1 MSCSGQ
7 SAQSCPL
14 ESWRAA
20 VTAWQSW
27 WDSWKPGR
35 NAINMSCRVPV
46 ITLNLSHK
54 PANTGHAAVRS
65 QMQWTPQAL
74 PEAAKL
80 NCLGCLVCGEK
91 ALSVGSLVLVRAAAT
106 AWQPYSSPEHFV
118 TRAPAALIKL
128 RVHPHTRG
136 FLGLCGAGS
145 GAEAHPV
152 PVECGGQRKR
162 WDLQV
167 R

>member
-1 MSCSGQ
+1 
-7 SAQSCPL
+7 
-14 ESWRAA
+14 
-20 VTAWQSW
+20 
-27 WDSWKPGR
+27 
-35 NAINMSCRVPV
+35 
-46 ITLNLSHK
+46 
-54 PANTGHAAVRS
+54 
-65 QMQWTPQAL
+65 MQRTPQPL

-80 NCLGCLVCGEK
+80 NCLGCLVCGEE

-118 TRAPAALIKL
+118 TRAPAALTKL

-152 PVECGGQRKR
+152 PVECGGQRKGC
-162 WDLQV
+162 DLQV